1 MLRHPR
7 RVRQLSVLHPL
18 ILSQVNDYGRPGT
31 RHKIKKLVDWPV
43 IEMNTPFIDRSLKL
57 GSEIEAVPD
66 RLER

>member
-1 MLRHPR
+1 
-7 RVRQLSVLHPL
+7 L